1 MNNEIAKESWFSKN
15 KFWALPT
22 GGCLLV
28 VLVVGCI
35 ILMFFVGLKE
45 TVFESGPYKYAVEEA
60 SNNLKVKEVL
70 GDDIITESIFSGR
83 ITIDNDQHA
92 DFKIP
97 LKGNKN
103 KGFVFVIAERENK
116 AQEWQYKKLYVIA
129 KNSADTIYLLNSRNK
144 E

>member
-1 MNNEIAKESWFSKN
+1 MNNEISRKSWFSRN
-15 KFWALPT
+15 KSWALPT

-28 VLVVGCI
+28 VLVVVCI
-35 ILMFFVGLKE
+35 ALMFFVGLKE

-97 LKGNKN
+97 LKGNKS

-116 AQEWQYKKLYVIA
+116 TQDWQYKKLYVIA
-129 KNSADTIYLLNSRNK
+129 EKSTDTIHLLNSRNT